1 MPLDVLCVGAV
12 TVDTIAVVDRAPGP
26 DGRVVATPFTVAGGG
41 PAATAAVTLARL
53 GVPVGFCGVV
63 GDDAEGALSR
73 ALLEK
78 AGVDTTWL
86 VTRPGVRTTQSMIVV
101 SREQGTRMIVT
112 TPSPPPPPVPAG
124 VARWLHLDQTGY
136 PAAREHTGAKISLDG
151 GNPVSGLDVTGLDL
165 YAPAVGGLADAFPAA
180 TLAESMRAAAAAGA
194 REVVATAGAE
204 GSYVLVDGEVHHV
217 PPITVESPVSTMGAG
232 DVFHG
237 ALLAGLV
244 QGRSLVDAA
253 RRANAV
259 AALSCRALDGR
270 TGIPDADETERFLS
284 TVDPGVSV

>member
-1 MPLDVLCVGAV
+1 MAPEVICVGAV

-26 DGRVVATPFTVAGGG
+26 DGRVVAAPFTVAGGG

-53 GVPVGFCGVV
+53 GVSVGFCGVV

-73 ALLEK
+73 ALLEA

-86 VTRPGVRTTQSMIVV
+86 VTRPDVATARSMIVV

-112 TPSPPPPPVPAG
+112 TPSRPVDVPVGA
-124 VARWLHLDQTGY
+124 ARWLHADQAGY
-136 PAAREHTGAKISLDG
+136 PAIRGHTGARLSLDG
-151 GNPVSGLDVTGLDL
+151 GNPVPDLDVRGFDL
-165 YAPAVGGLADAFPAA
+165 YAPSVAALTSAFPAP
-180 TLAESMRAAAAAGA
+180 TLAGSMRAAGA
-194 REVVATAGAE
+194 RQVVATAGAD
-204 GSYVLVDGEVHHV
+204 GCHVLVDGEVRHI
-217 PPITVESPVSTMGAG
+217 PPVAVDVVSTMGAG

-237 ALLAGLV
+237 ALLAGLI
-244 QGRSLVDAA
+244 QGRPLVEATW
-253 RRANAV
+253 RANAV

-284 TVDPGVSV
+284 KVET